1 MCEARS
7 SLCMWHPCPEQ
18 GRTAATRCDC
28 ATAGRGVSRYY
39 CTWIEARQLCAVS
52 PQWEASEALICAF
65 DYWFLRRRGRG
76 PKPESRMRIAKNPIR
91 IDFLLP
97 KTRKRTKPKPFWLL
111 VVGLYG
117 FIIVSVLH
125 PPDRFASGL
134 LSQSLKQVIA
144 EL

>member
-1 MCEARS
+1 M
-7 SLCMWHPCPEQ
+7 
-18 GRTAATRCDC
+18 
-28 ATAGRGVSRYY
+28 SRYY

-65 DYWFLRRRGRG
+65 DYWFLRPARAAARVPNSQNSDDAGLRF
-76 PKPESRMRIAKNPIR
+76 PFPRLFYCQNA
-91 IDFLLP
+91 
-97 KTRKRTKPKPFWLL
+97 KTRQRMKPKPFWLL

-125 PPDRFASGL
+125 PPDHFASGL